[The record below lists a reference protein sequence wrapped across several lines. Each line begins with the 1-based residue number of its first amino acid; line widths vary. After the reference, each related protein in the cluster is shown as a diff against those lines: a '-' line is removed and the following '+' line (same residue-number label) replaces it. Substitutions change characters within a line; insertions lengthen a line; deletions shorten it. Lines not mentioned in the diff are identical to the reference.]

1 MSAHSRTVVLL
12 LVLLVL
18 SLSSAYLGGA
28 QEASGGIQVIV
39 SQMGAVVEDFSV
51 TPQQA
56 LPGEIITFSVRVRN
70 VGELQFEIAGTS
82 RVEISRAGNTV
93 RTLYFTPPS
102 ENVQPNEEVTLTVEW
117 TVEDLPADNYRAT
130 AIVDYDGYSASS
142 SEGFSILQVPAEL
155 PPEVYPEFEAI
166 ETATSPPASPMN
178 PAVFSFTILVLREM
192 TVRVAESV
200 GESMATV
207 TQYRGLP
214 SFLFQAIPAVPYKYL
229 GIDVSGIPEN
239 VVEGVTLSFAVE
251 RSWLTGNT
259 IDEASVRMYRLSEA
273 GWGVL
278 PTSKTGENTTH
289 VFYSAESPG
298 FSFFGI
304 GGLVLP
310 EEEYLE
316 WEFRPVLVEALQ
328 GETRFLSLRIRN
340 SGDEQLTG
348 VEVSLSGSAAEM
360 VTVVPGRFT
369 LAPLEEMTLV
379 AVLAVP
385 GGATPGDLWLRLTA
399 QSGEAIAD
407 TVALVRI
414 KPFPEDRP
422 AVTRTVE
429 LDRAE
434 MKTAVMLNVVN
445 SRRALAS
452 FEVVEDIPKWLAQD
466 AGEVSSED
474 EHEILEPDPMIRWV
488 LSALRPYEKRS
499 ISYSV
504 DVIPDDVS
512 GLLYWPIRQ
521 LSAVFEVS
529 AELIRV
535 MEVYSESMAL
545 GGTGRIN
552 ITLLNTGENVMAARV
567 RLELPPGWEV
577 VPAEIVVTLSP
588 SVSTAIAFT
597 VGNPPHAEPGLY
609 TGQLRLSYGGE
620 DHVRGVAIL
629 VIAQGE
635 IPIFVPLIVI
645 ICALVILFILARRVI
660 YRGKR
665 RNVMTVLEQVKR
677 E

>member
-1 MSAHSRTVVLL
+1 MSVRFRAAVLL
-12 LVLLVL
+12 LALLFL
-18 SLSSAYLGGA
+18 SSSSAYRAGA

-39 SQMGAVVEDFSV
+39 SQMGAVVEEFSV

-56 LPGEIITFSVRVRN
+56 LPGEMITFSVRVRN
-70 VGELQFEIAGTS
+70 VGELPFEIAGTS

-102 ENVQPNEEVTLTVEW
+102 ENVQPDGEVTLTVEW
-117 TVEDLPADNYRAT
+117 TVENLPADNYKAT

-142 SEGFSILQVPAEL
+142 SEGFSILQIPVEL

-166 ETATSPPASPMN
+166 ETATSPPASPTN
-178 PAVFSFTILVLREM
+178 PAVFHFTILVLREM

-200 GESMATV
+200 GESTATV

-214 SFLFQAIPAVPYKYL
+214 PFLLQAIPAVPYKYL

-239 VVEGVTLSFAVE
+239 AVEGVTLSFAVE
-251 RSWLTGNT
+251 RSWLTGNA
-259 IDEASVRMYRLSEA
+259 IDEASVRMYRLSET
-273 GWGVL
+273 GWRVL
-278 PTSKTGENTTH
+278 PTSKTGENATH
-289 VFYSAESPG
+289 VFYSAESSG

-310 EEEYLE
+310 EEEYLQ
-316 WEFRPVLVEALQ
+316 WELRPVLVEAVQ

-340 SGDEQLTG
+340 SGDGQLTG

-379 AVLAVP
+379 AVITVP

-399 QSGEAIAD
+399 RSGEAIAD
-407 TVALVRI
+407 TVALIRV

-422 AVTRTVE
+422 VVTRAVE

-434 MKTAVMLNVVN
+434 MRTVVMLNVVN

-452 FEVVEDIPKWLAQD
+452 VEVVEDIPKWLARD

-474 EHEILEPDPMIRWV
+474 EHEILGQDPMIRWV
-488 LSALRPYEKRS
+488 LSALRSYEKRS

-504 DVIPDDVS
+504 GVVPDDVS
-512 GLLYWPIRQ
+512 GLLYWPVRQ

-529 AELIRV
+529 VELIRV
-535 MEVYSESMAL
+535 MEIYSQNMAL

-552 ITLLNTGENVMAARV
+552 ITLLNTGENVMAVRA

-577 VPAEIVVTLSP
+577 MPAEIVVTLTP
-588 SVSTAIAFT
+588 SVPTAIVFT
-597 VGNPPHAEPGLY
+597 VTNPPQAEPGLY

-629 VIAQGE
+629 VTARGE
-635 IPIFVPLIVI
+635 IPVVVPVIVI
-645 ICALVILFILARRVI
+645 ICALVVLFILARRVI

-665 RNVMTVLEQVKR
+665 RNVMAVLEQVKR